1 MLDLLR
7 REEEAECEAAAREE
21 AEAEELAFFPG
32 EEPSAR
38 SLALKKIRSA
48 AAKANDGVGD
58 KHMESKHMNYTA
70 GAGEVAR
77 VLAKFAEEVHV
88 TNLKGVV
95 LVKKKKSQSEFVKEV
110 PWLNPP
116 KLRKY
121 LKKGEENWED
131 GKFDA
136 NNKEHLERRTQRALR
151 HYQGMRRDAKK
162 SGAGRRSFYPEEET
176 RVHRWFVQQRASGLR
191 VTSAV
196 IEAEFWKEVQKL
208 PEEERPRDPRQDP
221 ASHWL
226 RTFCKRFG
234 LRLREATHVA
244 QQLPAELEDKKLRY
258 LKYMIKVQRRL
269 GDPLEG
275 ASKLVFINMDQTPF
289 YRDPGGSGKTWDVK
303 GAKTVNTRGTSA
315 KAARRPSRSSRRGWS
330 SRANRGLWTRVRSAL
345 ET

>member
-1 MLDLLR
+1 MEDQPDSLELHRRRLGVPRLPPPPPPGDEDLPPPEDEDPRPPEDEDVLDLLR

-21 AEAEELAFFPG
+21 AEAEEFAFFPG

-176 RVHRWFVQQRASGLR
+176 RVHRWFVQQRVSGLR
-191 VTSAV
+191 VTSRA
-196 IEAEFWKEVQKL
+196 K
-208 PEEERPRDPRQDP
+208 R
-221 ASHWL
+221 AS
-226 RTFCKRFG
+226 
-234 LRLREATHVA
+234 
-244 QQLPAELEDKKLRY
+244 
-258 LKYMIKVQRRL
+258 
-269 GDPLEG
+269 
-275 ASKLVFINMDQTPF
+275 
-289 YRDPGGSGKTWDVK
+289 
-303 GAKTVNTRGTSA
+303 
-315 KAARRPSRSSRRGWS
+315 GWS